1 MALVPDPG
9 VVCGSGAKVCQS
21 VVVYLGGEAQQAA
34 VGGRCGGGGA
44 AGQTV
49 LLVGTLQYVHW
60 PVLQVCGVFH
70 HLSVEN
76 QVWGRCMPG

>member
-1 MALVPDPG
+1 MAVVPDPG
-9 VVCGSGAKVCQS
+9 VVCSPGAEVGLS
-21 VVVYLGGEAQQAA
+21 VVVDLGGEAHQTT
-34 VGGRCGGGGA
+34 VGGGCGGGSA